1 MYPTL
6 RMEAKYHIHLG
17 GCLIKELFQRIVG
30 LCEWASKADL
40 TQAKGEHPKGDKI
53 ILLRG

>member
-1 MYPTL
+1 
-6 RMEAKYHIHLG
+6 MEAKYHIHLG